1 MFTDLESL
9 NLKDKDGNELI
20 SDDDDDD
27 DDDDEDGD
35 FDLADSDL

>member
-1 MFTDLESL
+1 MFPDLESL

-27 DDDDEDGD
+27 DDDEDGD

>member
-27 DDDDEDGD
+27 DEDGD
-35 FDLADSDL
+35 FDLVDSDL

>member
-1 MFTDLESL
+1 MFSDLKSL

-27 DDDDEDGD
+27 DEDGD
-35 FDLADSDL
+35 VDSEL

>member
-9 NLKDKDGNELI
+9 NLKDRDGNELI
-20 SDDDDDD
+20 SDDEDD

-35 FDLADSDL
+35 FDLVDSEL

>member
-9 NLKDKDGNELI
+9 NLKDKDGNEVI
-20 SDDDDDD
+20 SDD

-35 FDLADSDL
+35 FDLDDSEL